1 MPAALPGFVGRRP
14 TLGTALAEA
23 VRNQIRQA
31 ILAVLLRQPG
41 VSADSAKSV
50 DQAIE
55 RMAEL
60 LREVVAEPV
69 DTRNAAID
77 RAVEPLSLALEP
89 VLPDGAADVMTRV
102 RALLRDLAAKLAG
115 NTVLFEEAVALTEF
129 IDPTPFAITGNTL
142 VFRMRKPAPEI
153 AGRQL
158 VTGTP
163 LKEVAAFVDSLGSFV
178 SEEIKKRNAVSR
190 DIFLPT
196 SGVFAEALLGRAN
209 ASEKLDASRFFNW
222 QDSPIPH
229 LAPAIAQLAAG
240 SRAQEQLDGAAPTV
254 PNSVLNIVNPAA
266 FPDPTGLT
274 GILEAIQNGDIFR
287 DQSKAAELATIL
299 GNLSALA
306 AKTTEIAGTLAGEA
320 QAKALTSANEIATTV
335 AKLAQTPTQQ
345 GLQQNQPQPSDPVPP
360 SPVPPSPVPP
370 SPVPDPPEPRPDQAA
385 RRKVEVTLRVFVE
398 AEVWESRPSIIS
410 IVTGITNPVEQFLFL
425 TRFGARADPSA
436 GPTE

>member
-1 MPAALPGFVGRRP
+1 M
-14 TLGTALAEA
+14 
-23 VRNQIRQA
+23 
-31 ILAVLLRQPG
+31 
-41 VSADSAKSV
+41 
-50 DQAIE
+50 
-55 RMAEL
+55 
-60 LREVVAEPV
+60 
-69 DTRNAAID
+69 
-77 RAVEPLSLALEP
+77 
-89 VLPDGAADVMTRV
+89 
-102 RALLRDLAAKLAG
+102 
-115 NTVLFEEAVALTEF
+115 
-129 IDPTPFAITGNTL
+129 
-142 VFRMRKPAPEI
+142 
-153 AGRQL
+153 
-158 VTGTP
+158 TGTP

-196 SGVFAEALLGRAN
+196 SGVFAEALLGTRERIREARREPVLQL
-209 ASEKLDASRFFNW
+209 AGLPD
-222 QDSPIPH
+222 PH

-360 SPVPPSPVPP
+360 SPVPPSPVPHH
-370 SPVPDPPEPRPDQAA
+370 RC
-385 RRKVEVTLRVFVE
+385 
-398 AEVWESRPSIIS
+398 
-410 IVTGITNPVEQFLFL
+410 L
-425 TRFGARADPSA
+425 TRRSRAPTSQRGERWRSRCGSSSRQRSGSPGRASSRSSRASPTRWSSSCFSQGSGARAAPSA